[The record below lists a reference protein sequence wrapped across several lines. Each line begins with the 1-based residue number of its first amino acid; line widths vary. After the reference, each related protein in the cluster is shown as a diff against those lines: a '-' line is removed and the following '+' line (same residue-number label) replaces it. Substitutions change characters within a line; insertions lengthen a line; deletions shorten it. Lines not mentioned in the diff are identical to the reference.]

1 MNLKDIIYGVY
12 GRDTANSLIELDGR
26 TQDIKM
32 SGFIGRPVIV
42 RGNRSYE
49 NYYINGR
56 YIKSSIITKAIEDA
70 YKGFIMPHNYPFTAI
85 HFTIEPDII
94 DVNVHPQKME
104 LRFSKNNYVY
114 DFVYATIV
122 GALKNMD
129 LAVAVK
135 LEEKKPQDAGNT
147 EQNKNVGRE
156 TGNKPN
162 YEVNKI
168 VSSVKE
174 KAVETQT
181 NDISNVV
188 KKQNDVKE
196 TGSKL
201 NYEINKIISPVNQ
214 TTVKPQTTKHQENV
228 VSAPNE
234 KKREERLPEPF
245 ELKRS
250 QQMIAEDSAKYEA
263 VKSESRQ
270 MGLFTD
276 SFLNE
281 NSKDKYRIIGQL
293 FETYWLVEFEDKFY
307 MMDQHAAHEK
317 VIYERLVKKIRAS
330 EADTQMIMPPVIV
343 ELNMKE
349 QQVLEDN
356 VDVFRKIGFELENFG
371 GKTYKITGVPANL
384 PNIDYMQMF
393 TELIDNMAEES
404 SFGFELLAERVA
416 TMSCKAAIKGNN
428 KISYEEAKELIYELS
443 QAENPFNC
451 PHGRPTLIVM
461 TKYEIERKFKRIV

>member
-1 MNLKDIIYGVY
+1 
-12 GRDTANSLIELDGR
+12 
-26 TQDIKM
+26 
-32 SGFIGRPVIV
+32 
-42 RGNRSYE
+42 
-49 NYYINGR
+49 
-56 YIKSSIITKAIEDA
+56 
-70 YKGFIMPHNYPFTAI
+70 MPHNYPFTAI

-122 GALKNMD
+122 DALKNMD

-135 LEEKKPQDAGNT
+135 LEDDKPKTNKIISSVKETVVEPKTNDVSNVVKDAGNAV
-147 EQNKNVGRE
+147 QNKNVG
-156 TGNKPN
+156 
-162 YEVNKI
+162 
-168 VSSVKE
+168 
-174 KAVETQT
+174 
-181 NDISNVV
+181 
-188 KKQNDVKE
+188 KE
-196 TGSKL
+196 TASKP
-201 NYEINKIISPVNQ
+201 NYEINKIISPINQ
-214 TTVKPQTTKHQENV
+214 TTVKPQTTKQQENLI
-228 VSAPNE
+228 SASNE

-245 ELKRS
+245 EVKRS
-250 QQMIAEDSAKYEA
+250 QQMIAETSAQYEA
-263 VKSESRQ
+263 AKSESRQ

-317 VIYERLVKKIRAS
+317 VIYERLVKKIRES

-356 VDVFRKIGFELENFG
+356 IDVFKKIGFELENFG
-371 GKTYKITGVPANL
+371 GKTYKVTGVPANL

>member
-1 MNLKDIIYGVY
+1 
-12 GRDTANSLIELDGR
+12 
-26 TQDIKM
+26 
-32 SGFIGRPVIV
+32 
-42 RGNRSYE
+42 
-49 NYYINGR
+49 
-56 YIKSSIITKAIEDA
+56 
-70 YKGFIMPHNYPFTAI
+70 MPHNYPFTAI
-85 HFTIEPDII
+85 HFAIEPDII

-122 GALKNMD
+122 SALKNMD

-135 LEEKKPQDAGNT
+135 LEDEKPH
-147 EQNKNVGRE
+147 
-156 TGNKPN
+156 
-162 YEVNKI
+162 YEV
-168 VSSVKE
+168 
-174 KAVETQT
+174 
-181 NDISNVV
+181 
-188 KKQNDVKE
+188 
-196 TGSKL
+196 
-201 NYEINKIISPVNQ
+201 NKIISPV
-214 TTVKPQTTKHQENV
+214 KETKQQENLIP
-228 VSAPNE
+228 ALNE

-245 ELKRS
+245 EVKRS
-250 QQMIAEDSAKYEA
+250 QQMIAEDSYKYEA
-263 VKSESRQ
+263 VKNESRQ

-281 NSKDKYRIIGQL
+281 NSKDKYRVIGQL

-317 VIYERLVKKIRAS
+317 VIYERLVKKIRES
-330 EADTQMIMPPVIV
+330 EADTQMILPPVMV

-356 VDVFRKIGFELENFG
+356 IDVFKKIGFELENFG

>member
-1 MNLKDIIYGVY
+1 
-12 GRDTANSLIELDGR
+12 
-26 TQDIKM
+26 
-32 SGFIGRPVIV
+32 
-42 RGNRSYE
+42 
-49 NYYINGR
+49 
-56 YIKSSIITKAIEDA
+56 
-70 YKGFIMPHNYPFTAI
+70 
-85 HFTIEPDII
+85 
-94 DVNVHPQKME
+94 
-104 LRFSKNNYVY
+104 VY

-122 GALKNMD
+122 SALKNMD

-135 LEEKKPQDAGNT
+135 LEDKKPKAETPVMPNANKIVSPVKETVVEPQTNKASNVVKDT
-147 EQNKNVGRE
+147 SDTVQNKNVVKE
-156 TGNKPN
+156 AESKPH
-162 YEVNKI
+162 YEV
-168 VSSVKE
+168 
-174 KAVETQT
+174 
-181 NDISNVV
+181 
-188 KKQNDVKE
+188 
-196 TGSKL
+196 
-201 NYEINKIISPVNQ
+201 NKIISPVSQATVEPQIIDVNKTQ
-214 TTVKPQTTKHQENV
+214 TTDYSKNFESSTN
-228 VSAPNE
+228 SNE

-245 ELKRS
+245 EVKRS

-263 VKSESRQ
+263 VKNESRQ

-281 NSKDKYRIIGQL
+281 NSKDKYRVIGQL

-317 VIYERLVKKIRAS
+317 VIYERLVKKIKESA
-330 EADTQMIMPPVIV
+330 ADTQMILPPVIV

-356 VDVFRKIGFELENFG
+356 IDVFEKIGFELENFG

-384 PNIDYMQMF
+384 PNIDYMRMF

>member
-1 MNLKDIIYGVY
+1 
-12 GRDTANSLIELDGR
+12 
-26 TQDIKM
+26 
-32 SGFIGRPVIV
+32 
-42 RGNRSYE
+42 
-49 NYYINGR
+49 
-56 YIKSSIITKAIEDA
+56 
-70 YKGFIMPHNYPFTAI
+70 MPHNYPFTAI

-122 GALKNMD
+122 DALKNMD

-135 LEEKKPQDAGNT
+135 LEDDKPKTNKIISSVKETVVEPKTNDVSNVVKDAGNAV
-147 EQNKNVGRE
+147 QNKNVG
-156 TGNKPN
+156 
-162 YEVNKI
+162 
-168 VSSVKE
+168 
-174 KAVETQT
+174 
-181 NDISNVV
+181 
-188 KKQNDVKE
+188 KE
-196 TGSKL
+196 TASKP
-201 NYEINKIISPVNQ
+201 NYEINKIISPINQ
-214 TTVKPQTTKHQENV
+214 TTVKPQTTKQQENLI
-228 VSAPNE
+228 SASNE

-245 ELKRS
+245 EVKRS
-250 QQMIAEDSAKYEA
+250 QQMIAETSAKYEA
-263 VKSESRQ
+263 AKSESRQ

-317 VIYERLVKKIRAS
+317 VIYERLVKKIRES

-356 VDVFRKIGFELENFG
+356 IDVFKKIGFELENFG
-371 GKTYKITGVPANL
+371 GKTYKVTGVPANL

>member
-1 MNLKDIIYGVY
+1 
-12 GRDTANSLIELDGR
+12 
-26 TQDIKM
+26 
-32 SGFIGRPVIV
+32 
-42 RGNRSYE
+42 
-49 NYYINGR
+49 
-56 YIKSSIITKAIEDA
+56 
-70 YKGFIMPHNYPFTAI
+70 
-85 HFTIEPDII
+85 
-94 DVNVHPQKME
+94 ME

-122 GALKNMD
+122 SALKNMD

-135 LEEKKPQDAGNT
+135 LEDEKPH
-147 EQNKNVGRE
+147 
-156 TGNKPN
+156 
-162 YEVNKI
+162 YEV
-168 VSSVKE
+168 
-174 KAVETQT
+174 
-181 NDISNVV
+181 
-188 KKQNDVKE
+188 
-196 TGSKL
+196 
-201 NYEINKIISPVNQ
+201 NKIISPV
-214 TTVKPQTTKHQENV
+214 KETKQQENLIP
-228 VSAPNE
+228 APNE

-245 ELKRS
+245 EVKRS
-250 QQMIAEDSAKYEA
+250 QQMIAEDSYKYEA
-263 VKSESRQ
+263 AKSESRQ

-281 NSKDKYRIIGQL
+281 NSKDKYRVIGQL

-317 VIYERLVKKIRAS
+317 VIYERLVKKIRES
-330 EADTQMIMPPVIV
+330 EADTQMILPPVMV

-356 VDVFRKIGFELENFG
+356 IDVFKKIGFELENFG

>member
-1 MNLKDIIYGVY
+1 
-12 GRDTANSLIELDGR
+12 
-26 TQDIKM
+26 
-32 SGFIGRPVIV
+32 
-42 RGNRSYE
+42 
-49 NYYINGR
+49 
-56 YIKSSIITKAIEDA
+56 
-70 YKGFIMPHNYPFTAI
+70 
-85 HFTIEPDII
+85 
-94 DVNVHPQKME
+94 
-104 LRFSKNNYVY
+104 VY

-122 GALKNMD
+122 SALKNMD

-135 LEEKKPQDAGNT
+135 LEDEKPH
-147 EQNKNVGRE
+147 
-156 TGNKPN
+156 
-162 YEVNKI
+162 YEV
-168 VSSVKE
+168 
-174 KAVETQT
+174 
-181 NDISNVV
+181 
-188 KKQNDVKE
+188 
-196 TGSKL
+196 
-201 NYEINKIISPVNQ
+201 NKIISPV
-214 TTVKPQTTKHQENV
+214 KETKQQENLIP
-228 VSAPNE
+228 ALNE

-245 ELKRS
+245 EVKRS
-250 QQMIAEDSAKYEA
+250 QQMIAEDSYKYEA
-263 VKSESRQ
+263 VKNESRQ

-281 NSKDKYRIIGQL
+281 NSKDKYRVIGQL

-317 VIYERLVKKIRAS
+317 VIYERLVKKIRES
-330 EADTQMIMPPVIV
+330 EADTQMILPPVMV

-356 VDVFRKIGFELENFG
+356 IDVFKKIGFELENFG

-393 TELIDNMAEES
+393 TELIDNMADES

>member
-1 MNLKDIIYGVY
+1 
-12 GRDTANSLIELDGR
+12 
-26 TQDIKM
+26 
-32 SGFIGRPVIV
+32 
-42 RGNRSYE
+42 
-49 NYYINGR
+49 
-56 YIKSSIITKAIEDA
+56 
-70 YKGFIMPHNYPFTAI
+70 
-85 HFTIEPDII
+85 
-94 DVNVHPQKME
+94 ME

-135 LEEKKPQDAGNT
+135 LEEEKPQDAGNT

-196 TGSKL
+196 TGSKP

-228 VSAPNE
+228 VSALNE

-317 VIYERLVKKIRAS
+317 VIYERLVKKIRES